1 MKKSASDHLSPSLNR
16 KLRNVNLDSPKT
28 KKTNDLR
35 QASPQVKRK
44 EIVIDESDEEDNI
57 YRPKQTVKAKVI
69 SGVNSS
75 VNV

>member
-57 YRPKQTVKAKVI
+57 YRPKPKVKAKVI